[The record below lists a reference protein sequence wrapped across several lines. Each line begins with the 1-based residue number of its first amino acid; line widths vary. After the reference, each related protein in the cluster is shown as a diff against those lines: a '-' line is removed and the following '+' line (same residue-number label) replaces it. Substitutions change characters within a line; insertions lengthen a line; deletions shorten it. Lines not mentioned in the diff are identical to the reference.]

1 MNMQARRYAWVF
13 SFIFSLLLLSGCKDR
28 LFDNPLDP
36 NAERTAYEVLATVQ
50 LNGIVPVDLA
60 FSGDSLWVVDS
71 QSRLL
76 SLNYN
81 SGAVIRELESESPP
95 SGVCYDG
102 DDLWITVRN
111 SSQIVKLN
119 IVTGT
124 TIRVLTLTRGDFGPI
139 DFSGSRLY
147 ITDRLT
153 NSVLVV
159 DPETGR
165 IEKALSNPGFSL
177 NGVAYDGVNLWTID
191 ATQMKIFRLTAS
203 GSVLMSYQTPGRA
216 GAGMSVGSG
225 IMWTGDQTG
234 KIFKLRFQ

>member
-1 MNMQARRYAWVF
+1 MQTRRCVWVF
-13 SFIFSLLLLSGCKDR
+13 GFIFSLLLLPGCKDR

-36 NAERTAYEVLATVQ
+36 DRERTAYEVLTTVQ
-50 LNGIVPVDLA
+50 LNGITPVDLA

-95 SGVCYDG
+95 TGVCYDG

-111 SSQIVKLN
+111 STQIIKLN
-119 IVTGT
+119 IVTGA
-124 TIRVLTLTRGDFGPI
+124 TIRALTLTRGDFGPI
-139 DFSGSRLY
+139 DYWGSRLY

-177 NGVAYDGVNLWTID
+177 NGVAFDGVNLWIID

-203 GSVLMSYQTPGRA
+203 GSILMTYQTPGRA
-216 GAGMSVGSG
+216 GAGISVSSG